1 MNLEVDKLS
10 ATPEP
15 FAHTFTSEEL
25 SLDQTEELRLLPGAS
40 IAGTASRKGDEVRLR
55 GKISARVESQC
66 DRCAVPVVM
75 PLEVEFD
82 APYVPAEEQASIEDL
97 ELNQPDLDFSVY
109 EGDTIA
115 INDLVRE
122 QILLAL
128 PSRLVCREDCKGL
141 CPTCGVDLNKETC
154 ACGDTEVDPRWA
166 ALAALKKK

>member
-1 MNLEVDKLS
+1 MELEVDNLS
-10 ATPEP
+10 AAPDSFT
-15 FAHTFTSEEL
+15 HTFTSEEL

-55 GKISARVESQC
+55 GKISARVESLC
-66 DRCAVPVVM
+66 DRCARTVLV
-75 PLEVEFD
+75 PLEIEFD
-82 APYVPAEEQASIEDL
+82 APYVPATESASIENV

-128 PSRLVCREDCKGL
+128 PSRLLCREDCKGL
-141 CPTCGVDLNKETC
+141 CPTCGVDLNKEAC